1 MDKKIV
7 RDIIRTR
14 DFSISEEEVEI
25 TVNRV
30 LSDVNSGNYDFNNYI
45 REIFTQQGKKRV
57 IFRYHEK
64 STEMVL
70 CLYLKRKI
78 DKVFNVNY
86 ASRNRMMNIVFN
98 LLPATKDMNDFVI
111 IRADFKSFFDSVLTK
126 HVYEAYIKTSV
137 LERRDKEIM
146 EEYIEA
152 FKCCYAGLALSNVM
166 TEIVSS
172 DFDERLKARLSKYGI
187 VIYERYV
194 DDMLVVTNKYISQ
207 EMFWEVINETIKE
220 VFGKSPVKIN
230 MSPSKFS
237 YIPRREIT
245 DVKKMFNFLGYEFQI
260 KRVGNDIEYS
270 YGIAEKKR
278 RRYSGIFERAFIEYK
293 RTGDLELLRQRIKLF
308 ASRVVIAKKISSKNY
323 DWLTKG
329 IIANYNELQ
338 YHMNRL
344 IPSTEEFLKTQF
356 VKLTTQYFSMLPYF
370 MKESMRGES
379 IYNLYSNMKRNR
391 SIVFEKNIGVSEK
404 TLLKWI
410 NQIKPDYNKGN
421 KDYYRIVMDYIEM
434 LKVEQHHF

>member
-1 MDKKIV
+1 MSKFYYLKKV
-7 RDIIRTR
+7 EDHKYGFVYTKEFETDGVLNDIEITR
-14 DFSISEEEVEI
+14 CVDFANRMVWGEGYHRGKRSGGIKERSEKEKFVNTLQGKITECALHKYLQGYHLDTSGVDFS
-25 TVNRV
+25 
-30 LSDVNSGNYDFNNYI
+30 
-45 REIFTQQGKKRV
+45 
-57 IFRYHEK
+57 
-64 STEMVL
+64 
-70 CLYLKRKI
+70 
-78 DKVFNVNY
+78 VF
-86 ASRNRMMNIVFN
+86 
-98 LLPATKDMNDFVI
+98 
-111 IRADFKSFFDSVLTK
+111 
-126 HVYEAYIKTSV
+126 
-137 LERRDKEIM
+137 
-146 EEYIEA
+146 
-152 FKCCYAGLALSNVM
+152 G
-166 TEIVSS
+166 
-172 DFDERLKARLSKYGI
+172 KARLSKYGI

-356 VKLTTQYFSMLPYF
+356 VKLTTQYFSTLPYF